1 LAKGTSGA
9 HAAVEK
15 PAMKNASRVAI
26 CSRIGA
32 GSRAK
37 VEAMEGGIRTE
48 SLSGRQ
54 FVVMGG
60 YTSPEHTI
68 PRPDP

>member
-1 LAKGTSGA
+1 LARGTSGA

-26 CSRIGA
+26 CSRIRA

-37 VEAMEGGIRTE
+37 VGAREDGIRTA

-54 FVVMGG
+54 FVVMSG
-60 YTSPEHTI
+60 
-68 PRPDP
+68 